1 MKLFIFCKLIRFSF
15 IKLRYLAFL
24 IAFNLIFIGF
34 ADAQKKTKSFELPK
48 LKRSE
53 EIVCHQSYCLV
64 YSEEHEQA
72 KWVAYV
78 LKLEM
83 INGDAKRSNKFKE
96 DPKIK
101 TKSANDNDYKASGY
115 DRGHLAPAA
124 DMSFSE
130 QAMQESFYYSNM
142 SPQDPGFNRGIWKK
156 LESEVR
162 SYVEYL
168 NKIYV
173 VTGPVLV
180 DGLSEIGENGVAVP
194 EEYYKA
200 ALFVSDTCVEAIAF
214 IMPNKKISSE
224 SVYNYAIS
232 VDELEK
238 ETGMNFFHNLPFLLE
253 RKVEKRLNIG
263 FWENL
268 K

>member
-1 MKLFIFCKLIRFSF
+1 MNRKYLI
-15 IKLRYLAFL
+15 LL
-24 IAFNLIFIGF
+24 IAFNLIFVGF
-34 ADAQKKTKSFELPK
+34 ADAQKNPKNFELPK
-48 LKRSE
+48 LKRGE
-53 EIVCHQSYCLV
+53 EIVCHSAYCLV

-83 INGDAKRSNKFKE
+83 LTGDVKRSNKFKE

-101 TKSANDNDYKASGY
+101 TKSANDKDYKGSGY

-130 QAMQESFYYSNM
+130 QAMQESFYYSNI

-180 DGLSEIGENGVAVP
+180 EGLSEIGENGVAVP

-214 IMPNKKISSE
+214 IMPNKKNSSV
-224 SVYNYAIS
+224 SVYNYAVS

-238 ETGMNFFHNLPFLLE
+238 KTKMNFFHGLPFLLE
-253 RKVEKRLNIG
+253 RKVEKRLNIE
-263 FWENL
+263 FWEDL

>member
-1 MKLFIFCKLIRFSF
+1 MNRKYLI
-15 IKLRYLAFL
+15 FL
-24 IAFNLIFIGF
+24 ITLNLIFIGF
-34 ADAQKKTKSFELPK
+34 VDAQKNPKSFELPK

-53 EIVCHQSYCLV
+53 EIVCHKAYCLV
-64 YSEEHEQA
+64 YSEDHEQA

-83 INGDAKRSNKFKE
+83 LNGDAKRSNKFKE

-101 TKSANDNDYKASGY
+101 TKSANDNDYKGSGY
-115 DRGHLAPAA
+115 DRGHLAPAG

-130 QAMQESFYYSNM
+130 QAMQESFYYSNI
-142 SPQDPGFNRGIWKK
+142 SPQEPSFNRGIWKK

-168 NKIYV
+168 NEIYI
-173 VTGPVLV
+173 VTGPVLTE
-180 DGLSEIGENGVAVP
+180 GLPEIGENGVAIP

-232 VDELEK
+232 VNELEK
-238 ETGMNFFHNLPFLLE
+238 KTKINFFHNLPFFVE
-253 RKVEKRLNIG
+253 RSVEKRVNIE

>member
-1 MKLFIFCKLIRFSF
+1 MKMNRKYLI
-15 IKLRYLAFL
+15 LL

-34 ADAQKKTKSFELPK
+34 VNAQKNPKSFELPK
-48 LKRSE
+48 LKKSE
-53 EIVCHQSYCLV
+53 EIVCHKSYCLV

-72 KWVAYV
+72 KWVAYI
-78 LKLEM
+78 LKLGM
-83 INGDAKRSNKFKE
+83 INGDVKRSNKFKE

-101 TKSANDNDYKASGY
+101 TKSANDSDYKGSGY

-130 QAMQESFYYSNM
+130 QSMQESFYYSNM
-142 SPQDPGFNRGIWKK
+142 SPQEPSFNRGMWKK

-168 NKIYV
+168 DKIYV
-173 VTGPVLV
+173 VTGPILV
-180 DGLSEIGENGVAVP
+180 DGLIEIGANGVDVP
-194 EEYYKA
+194 KEYYKA
-200 ALFVSDTCVEAIAF
+200 ALFYSDTCVEAIAF
-214 IMPNKKISSE
+214 VMPNKKLNSE

-232 VDELEK
+232 IDDLEK
-238 ETGMNFFHNLPFLLE
+238 KTGMNFFYNLPFLLE
-253 RKVEKRLNIG
+253 RRVEKKLNIE